1 MGSWG
6 WKAAHGFSMAGP
18 DADNEWVNVASKA
31 HRKKN
36 T

>member
-1 MGSWG
+1 MGSRE

-18 DADNEWVNVASKA
+18 YADNEWGNVASKA